1 MIQIA
6 VAHQM
11 QQVSKTCCWQHQG
24 NMQTLLGFED
34 LIDFGVNLL
43 SQHMPLR
50 LTLCTYEEEFR
61 PHSGVQFL
69 LVLPSPHQKYGK
81 RRIIFSQQN
90 NTLKR
95 LNLPKQIKQT
105 CSFRVSMVFAFLGS
119 CCVKAAASKNSSGTK
134 CCRFGTNL

>member
-1 MIQIA
+1 MMVVFPLEGFFVSHPGLKKHLHFFFGRSIFETWSLCQNAMIQIA

-24 NMQTLLGFED
+24 KMQTLLGFED

-81 RRIIFSQQN
+81 RRIIF
-90 NTLKR
+90 
-95 LNLPKQIKQT
+95 LPAK
-105 CSFRVSMVFAFLGS
+105 
-119 CCVKAAASKNSSGTK
+119 
-134 CCRFGTNL
+134 